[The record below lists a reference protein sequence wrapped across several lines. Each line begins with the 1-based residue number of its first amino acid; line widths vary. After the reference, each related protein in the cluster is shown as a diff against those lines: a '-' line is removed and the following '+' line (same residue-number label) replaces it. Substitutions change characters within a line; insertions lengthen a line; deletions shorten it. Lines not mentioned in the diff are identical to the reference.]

1 MTSSFTSGYALIIGI
16 GTYQHTPDMNVPIT
30 VADAQ
35 EVAAVLRNPQYCG
48 YPDNQVKLLTDDSAT
63 REQVLAALDTLAQ
76 QARPEDT
83 VLLFYS
89 GHGEYDQQNNFY
101 LTTHDTR
108 KDDRHVVPDTAI
120 SQAELLEKLRAIKA
134 GRVLLLFNACHA
146 GKVSPVLGDSDPAL
160 SGQPVPQQATDALLS
175 TGSGRVII
183 TACREHQVSFVGS
196 GTQTIF
202 AQALVAGLR
211 GQGLSGKAGYISA
224 FDLYTHMYFAI
235 EEAVDTQVIPA
246 LKKRHGAAQEPE
258 LTILKGVGP
267 FAVALYRGARTLG
280 TFPEDYALPEGTA
293 VRRVNPQRSQ
303 WAMQSIMSTAT
314 VQGDNHGQNV
324 GINYG
329 TMTQNQQNIHNNAPN
344 QGAQGEFHGPITF
357 NQQRS
362 TFNQQGQHVQGNQYN
377 ANRDLIQSGGDVNQV
392 GGDYVGGDK
401 IGGDKINAQESQ
413 GFINRPTGPVSQ
425 NSGRQRNINTGGGSY
440 IERQNDHRQG
450 HFGDGDQFT
459 MSGNFQG
466 ALLNI
471 KSNLAHVNQSIGA
484 LPHVD
489 DVAKVELQRLIGELE
504 QLLQHVPSEQA
515 KEAETLAKR
524 LETLVEESGKPEP
537 DREVVAFSAQ
547 SLQKAASNIAA
558 VVPAVLPVANRIT
571 EHITRLIG

>member
-1 MTSSFTSGYALIIGI
+1 MTSSFTSGHALVIGV
-16 GTYQHTPDMNVPIT
+16 GTYQHTPGMNVPIT

-48 YPDNQVKLLTDDSAT
+48 YPDNQVNLLTNDSAT
-63 REQVLAALDTLAQ
+63 RKQALAALDTLAEQ
-76 QARPEDT
+76 TGPEDT

-108 KDDRHVVPDTAI
+108 MDGGQVVPGTAI
-120 SQAELLEKLRAIKA
+120 SQAELLEKLRAIEA

-146 GKVSPVLGDSDPAL
+146 GEVSPVLGNSAPSL

-196 GTQTIF
+196 GAQTIF
-202 AQALVAGLR
+202 AQALVGGLR
-211 GQGLSGKAGYISA
+211 GQGLSSKAGYISA

-235 EEAVDTQVIPA
+235 EDAVDTQVIPA
-246 LKKRHGAAQEPE
+246 LKQRHGAAQEPE

-267 FAVALYRGARTLG
+267 FAVALYRGAGTLG
-280 TFPEDYALPEGTA
+280 TFPDDHVPAEGTA

-303 WAMQSIMSTAT
+303 WAMQSIISTAT

-362 TFNQQGQHVQGNQYN
+362 TFNQQGQKVQGNQYN
-377 ANRDLIQSGGDVNQV
+377 ANRDLIHSGGDVNQI

-401 IGGDKINAQESQ
+401 VGGDKINAQESQ
-413 GFINRPTGPVSQ
+413 GFINRPSGPVSQ
-425 NSGRQRNINTGGGSY
+425 NFGRQRNINTGGGSY
-440 IERQNDHRQG
+440 IERQQ
-450 HFGDGDQFT
+450 DQFT

-471 KSNLAHVNQSIGA
+471 KSDLENVNQSIGA
-484 LPHVD
+484 LPNVD
-489 DVAKVELQRLIGELE
+489 DVAKVELQRLVSELE
-504 QLLQHVPSEQA
+504 QLLQRVPREQE

-524 LETLVEESGKPEP
+524 LETLVEESGKAEP
-537 DREVVAFSAQ
+537 DREMVAFSAQ
-547 SLQKAASNIAA
+547 SLHKAANNIAA
-558 VVPAVLPVANRIT
+558 VLPAVLPVATRIA

>member
-1 MTSSFTSGYALIIGI
+1 MTSSFTSGHALIIGT
-16 GTYQHTPDMNVPIT
+16 GTYQHTPEKNVPIT

-48 YPDNQVKLLTDDSAT
+48 YPDAQVKLLTDEQAT
-63 REQVLAALDTLAQ
+63 REYILAALDALAQ
-76 QARPEDT
+76 QTRTEDT

-89 GHGEYDQQNNFY
+89 GHGEYDQQHNFY

-108 KDDRHVVPDTAI
+108 LDGKHIVPDTAI

-146 GKVSPVLGDSDPAL
+146 GEVSPVLGDSEPSL
-160 SGQPVPQQATDALLS
+160 SGQPLPQQATDALLS
-175 TGSGRVII
+175 TGSGRIII
-183 TACREHQVSFVGS
+183 TACREHQVSFVGA
-196 GTQTIF
+196 GAQTIF

-211 GQGLSGKAGYISA
+211 GQGLSSKAGYISA

-235 EEAVDTQVIPA
+235 EDAVDTQVIPA
-246 LKKRHGAAQEPE
+246 LKQRHGAAQEPE

-267 FAVALYRGARTLG
+267 FAVALYRGMGTLG
-280 TFPEDYALPEGTA
+280 AFPEDHAPAEGTA

-303 WAMQSIMSTAT
+303 WAMQSIISTAT

-344 QGAQGEFHGPITF
+344 QGAQGEFHGPVTF

-362 TFNQQGQHVQGNQYN
+362 TLNQQGQKVQGNQYN

-392 GGDYVGGDK
+392 SGDYVGGDK
-401 IGGDKINAQESQ
+401 VGGDKINAQESQ

-425 NSGRQRNINTGGGSY
+425 NFGRQRNINTGGGSY
-440 IERQNDHRQG
+440 IERQQ
-450 HFGDGDQFT
+450 DQFT
-459 MSGNFQG
+459 LSGNFQG

-471 KSNLAHVNQSIGA
+471 KSNLSHVNQSIGA
-484 LPHVD
+484 LPNVD
-489 DVAKVELQRLIGELE
+489 DATRAELQRLVSELE
-504 QLLQHVPSEQA
+504 QLLQQVPPEQA

-524 LETLVEESGKPEP
+524 LETLLEESGKPEP
-537 DREVVAFSAQ
+537 DREMVAFSAQ

-558 VVPAVLPVANRIT
+558 VLPAVLPIATRIT
-571 EHITRLIG
+571 EHIVRLAG

>member
-1 MTSSFTSGYALIIGI
+1 MAALFTSGYALIIGV
-16 GTYQHTPDMNVPIT
+16 GTYQHTPHMDVPIT
-30 VADAQ
+30 SADAQ

-48 YPDNQVKLLTDDSAT
+48 YPGDQVALLTDEHAT
-63 REQVLAALDTLAQ
+63 RKRVLAALETLAQ
-76 QARPEDT
+76 QAGPQDT

-108 KDDRHVVPDTAI
+108 KDGKHVVPGTAI
-120 SQAELLEKLRAIKA
+120 SQAELLEKLRAIDA

-146 GKVSPVLGDSDPAL
+146 GEVSPVLGDSDPAL

-183 TACREHQVSFVGS
+183 TACRENQVSFIGS
-196 GTQTIF
+196 GAQTIF

-235 EEAVDTQVIPA
+235 EDAVDTQVIPA
-246 LKKRHGAAQEPE
+246 LKQRHGATQQPE

-267 FAVALYRGARTLG
+267 FAVALYRGASMLG
-280 TFPEDYALPEGTA
+280 TFPEDDTPPEGTA

-303 WAMQSIMSTAT
+303 WAMQSIISTAT

-329 TMTQNQQNIHNNAPN
+329 TMTQNRQNINNNAPN
-344 QGAQGEFHGPITF
+344 QGAQGEFHSPVTF

-362 TFNQQGQHVQGNQYN
+362 TFNQQGQQVHGNQYN
-377 ANRDLIQSGGDVNQV
+377 ANRDLLQSGRDINQIS
-392 GGDYVGGDK
+392 GDYVGGDK
-401 IGGDKINAQESQ
+401 VGGDKINAQDSQ

-425 NSGRQRNINTGGGSY
+425 NFGRQRNINTGGGSY
-440 IERQNDHRQG
+440 IEHQHGLSHIR
-450 HFGDGDQFT
+450 
-459 MSGNFQG
+459 
-466 ALLNI
+466 
-471 KSNLAHVNQSIGA
+471 QSIGA
-484 LPHVD
+484 LPGAD
-489 DVAKVELQRLIGELE
+489 DIVKTELQRLIGELE
-504 QLLQHVPSEQA
+504 QLLQYVPPEQA

-524 LETLVEESGKPEP
+524 LETLVEESNQPDP
-537 DREVVAFSAQ
+537 DREIVALRAQ
-547 SLQKAASNIAA
+547 RLQQAASDLA
-558 VVPAVLPVANRIT
+558 AVLPAVPPVAERIA
-571 EHITRLIG
+571 EHIIRLIR